1 MMIHNPINAQWLE
14 DGLVDYFGVNQQTD
28 MCKITFLQTIL
39 MAKVLKEN
47 KG

>member
-14 DGLVDYFGVNQQTD
+14 VGLVDYFGVNQQTD
-28 MCKITFLQTIL
+28 VQNYIMQTIL
-39 MAKVLKEN
+39 MVEVIKD